1 MADCYFHGQS
11 APGPCYDCIMEGKE
25 VVYRGGIQIGAGD
38 VVAKGRVNAEASFR
52 LDIQALD
59 ISRRNKKE

>member
-11 APGPCYDCIMEGKE
+11 APGPCYDCIREGKE
-25 VVYRGGIQIGAGD
+25 VVIRGSSPSGE
-38 VVAKGRVNAEASFR
+38 VRLKGRINSEASFR

-59 ISRRNKKE
+59 ISRSKNRDQ

>member
-1 MADCYFHGQS
+1 
-11 APGPCYDCIMEGKE
+11 MEGKE